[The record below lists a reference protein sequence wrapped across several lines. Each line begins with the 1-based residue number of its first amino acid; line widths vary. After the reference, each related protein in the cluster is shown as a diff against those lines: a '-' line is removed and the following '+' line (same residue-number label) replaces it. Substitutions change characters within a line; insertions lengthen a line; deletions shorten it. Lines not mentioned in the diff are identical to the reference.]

1 VVCNGDNNSS
11 IAQQYQMHV
20 EREKSEWKLR
30 AQSALDEFNEMHA
43 ITKSFF
49 LQIRED
55 ALNEYSKPRI
65 LALLAEANSVAEIP
79 VIEVQDC
86 VNDYIWIAKTY
97 KRKSVWLQ
105 SIVRKCQIVLRAA
118 EEMAAKLNQ
127 ARYYDSYFLSVEDC
141 ESTN

>member
-1 VVCNGDNNSS
+1 MVICSGENSTS
-11 IAQQYQMHV
+11 LAQYQMQV
-20 EREKSEWKLR
+20 EREKHDWRIR
-30 AQSALDEFNEMHA
+30 AQSALEEFNETHSL
-43 ITKSFF
+43 TKTFF

-65 LALLAEANSVAEIP
+65 LAMLAEANAVAEIP

-141 ESTN
+141 DSS